1 MATPAASL
9 TPTFTATP
17 IVDPIFSDG
26 FESAGFSAWSSAVTD
41 GSDLSVSPAAALNGS
56 YGVQAVINDNNS
68 IYMTD
73 NTPNAEP
80 RYRARFY
87 FDPNSI
93 VMADRDA
100 HYLLY
105 GYTGAIPVLRVELR
119 SSKGNYQLRAAA
131 RNDSNGWT
139 NSSWRNIS
147 DALHFIELDW
157 QAASIAGASDGG
169 LAFWIDGVQV
179 ANLSSIA
186 NGTRRID
193 SAQIGAVAEIDAGTR
208 GTYYFDAF
216 ESRRASYIGP

>member
-1 MATPAASL
+1 MK
-9 TPTFTATP
+9 
-17 IVDPIFSDG
+17 
-26 FESAGFSAWSSAVTD
+26 
-41 GSDLSVSPAAALNGS
+41 GS
-56 YGVQAVINDNNS
+56 YGVQALINDNNS

-73 NTPNAEP
+73 DTPNAEP
-80 RYRARFY
+80 HYRARFY

-93 VMADRDA
+93 VMADKDS

-105 GYTGAIPVLRVELR
+105 GYTGTATPVLRVEFR
-119 SSKGNYQLRAAA
+119 KFRGAYSIRAAL

-139 NSSWRNIS
+139 SSAWTDIG
-147 DALHFIELDW
+147 DAPHSIELDW
-157 QAASIAGASDGG
+157 RAASIAGASDGS

-179 ANLSSIA
+179 ANLSGIA

-193 SAQIGAVAEIDAGTR
+193 SVQLGAVAEVDAGTR

>member
-1 MATPAASL
+1 
-9 TPTFTATP
+9 
-17 IVDPIFSDG
+17 
-26 FESAGFSAWSSAVTD
+26 
-41 GSDLSVSPAAALNGS
+41 
-56 YGVQAVINDNNS
+56 VINDNNS

-80 RYRARFY
+80 RYRTRFY
-87 FDPNSI
+87 FDLNSI

-105 GYTGAIPVLRVELR
+105 GFTGATPVLRLELR

-131 RNDSNGWT
+131 RNDSNGWANGPWT
-139 NSSWRNIS
+139 NIG
-147 DALHFIELDW
+147 DAPHLIELDW
-157 QAASIAGASDGG
+157 RAASIAGASDGG
-169 LAFWIDGVQV
+169 LTFWIDGVQV

-193 SAQIGAVAEIDAGTR
+193 SVQIGAVAEIDAGTR

-216 ESRRASYIGP
+216 ESRRVSYIGP